1 MYPNVDNCP
10 VDEKVIKISKA
21 VFDAVYNPIETKFIY
36 YARKHGLKYLGGLSM
51 LVWQAA
57 AAEEI
62 WNGVKY
68 TKKDIDEITNIVRKE
83 LWNG

>member
-51 LVWQAA
+51 LVFFVVLWDQ
-57 AAEEI
+57 EKQL
-62 WNGVKY
+62 W
-68 TKKDIDEITNIVRKE
+68 VRNLLEK
-83 LWNG
+83 